1 MRIRISKLL
10 FGLTGIVLL
19 AGCDGYSMVKSPSYV
34 ACYVSLETF
43 HLSVEPSD
51 SHCLLVENR
60 GNGKSSWYGL
70 HSTGAEKDRYDE
82 LCRKHNDL
90 NYNGYYSIYKS
101 LDIESVTY
109 NDCDFTEIAVTTDRD
124 FDERHPAGTN
134 LSDVVRFMS
143 WSPYRYI
150 LSGYSSYYHYDKS
163 DVSEAFDRLMSIYRG
178 DRMSKNASK
187 GTCYPIDKLVKDLAA
202 EDLTLVGG
210 DGALDRLGMLYFVQ
224 SPSTEG
230 EYVITVSIT
239 TDDGRTLTDSVTMTF

>member
-1 MRIRISKLL
+1 MSTRISKLL

-34 ACYVSLETF
+34 ACYTTLEAF
-43 HLSVEPSD
+43 SLSVEPSD
-51 SHCLLVENR
+51 SHCLLVESD
-60 GNGKSSWYGL
+60 GEFSWCGL

-82 LCRKHNDL
+82 LCRKHKDL
-90 NYNGYYSIYKS
+90 TYNGYYSIYKS
-101 LDIESVTY
+101 LDIESVTF
-109 NDCDFTEIAVTTDRD
+109 NDCDFTEITVTSDKD
-124 FDERHPAGTN
+124 FDERHPAGTP
-134 LSDVVRFMS
+134 LSDLVRFMS

-150 LSGYSSYYHYDKS
+150 LSGYSSYCQYDKS
-163 DVSEAFDRLMSIYRG
+163 DVSEAFDRLMRIYLG
-178 DRMSKNASK
+178 YSMSKNASK

-202 EDLTLVGG
+202 EDLVL
-210 DGALDRLGMLYFVQ
+210 LGYNSPGLLGLLYFEQ

>member
-1 MRIRISKLL
+1 MRIRISKL
-10 FGLTGIVLL
+10 FIGLTGIVLL
-19 AGCDGYSMVKSPSYV
+19 AGCDVYSMVKSPSYV
-34 ACYVSLETF
+34 ACYTTLEAF
-43 HLSVEPSD
+43 SLSVEPSD
-51 SHCLLVENR
+51 SHCLLVESD
-60 GNGKSSWYGL
+60 GEFSWCGL
-70 HSTGAEKDRYDE
+70 HSTGAEKGRYDE

-101 LDIESVTY
+101 LDIESVTF
-109 NDCDFTEIAVTTDRD
+109 NDCDFTEITVTSDRD
-124 FDERHPAGTN
+124 FDERHPAGAN

-150 LSGYSSYYHYDKS
+150 LSGYSSYCQYDKS

-178 DRMSKNASK
+178 DRMSNNASK

-202 EDLTLVGG
+202 EDLVL
-210 DGALDRLGMLYFVQ
+210 LGYNSPGLLGLLYFEQ

>member
-1 MRIRISKLL
+1 MRIRISKLFL
-10 FGLTGIVLL
+10 GLTGIVLL

-60 GNGKSSWYGL
+60 GNGKSSWCGL

-101 LDIESVTY
+101 LDIESVTF
-109 NDCDFTEIAVTTDRD
+109 NDCDFTEITVTSDRD
-124 FDERHPAGTN
+124 FDERHPAGTP

-150 LSGYSSYYHYDKS
+150 LSGYSSYCQYDKS

-202 EDLTLVGG
+202 EDLVL
-210 DGALDRLGMLYFVQ
+210 LGYNSPGLLGLWYFEQ